1 MQIVTYLTR
10 HSKFSFGLLAGF
22 FMFSTLSYFRLIPWL
37 GIKHKRKVVVFFG
50 DSITQRGFE
59 VESNGYVALMAE
71 WWKRKVDILNRGY
84 SGYNSRWGIK
94 MMNDA
99 VMNESPDLV
108 AIFFGAN
115 DSVDNR
121 VPQHVPLNEFS
132 DNIEAMIRK
141 VKLVSTLIPKT

>member
-1 MQIVTYLTR
+1 
-10 HSKFSFGLLAGF
+10 
-22 FMFSTLSYFRLIPWL
+22 MFSTLSYFRLIPWL
-37 GIKHKRKVVVFFG
+37 GVRHKRKSVVFFG

-59 VESNGYVALMAE
+59 IQTNGYVALMAD

-115 DSVDNR
+115 DSVDVR
-121 VPQHVPLNEFS
+121 VPQYVPLDEYS
-132 DNIEAMIRK
+132 ENIKAMIRK
-141 VKLVSTLIPKT
+141 VQRVRKVNLSVLLFK